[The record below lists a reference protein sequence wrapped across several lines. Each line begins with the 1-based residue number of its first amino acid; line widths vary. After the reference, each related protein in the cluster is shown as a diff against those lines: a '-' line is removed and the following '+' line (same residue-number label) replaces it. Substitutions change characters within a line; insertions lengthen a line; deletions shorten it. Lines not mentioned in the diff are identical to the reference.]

1 MTYAQQQQEAQANR
15 TRQPAPKYQVGDWV
29 WLNLK
34 NVQTSR
40 TSKKLDWKNAK
51 FQVSRVRDPYWVE
64 LEVPWQT
71 KSYHVDLLRPAANDP
86 LPSQQTRDSQPGAI
100 VVREDNGE
108 EHLEYKVED
117 IVDERVRK
125 GQTQYQVKWTGYEA
139 LTWEPQA
146 NVISTDAYVRW
157 TARTKDVRLPTGK
170 LAKSRRK
177 FISNATNQDRTVE
190 PHTPLSTYSASTT
203 CSSMS
208 EPRTRRPP
216 RGPGMLAPPPEPEAP
231 LAGVLEEPVREWE
244 WMKRQRAPLSV
255 HTQLEQA
262 PPHCPA
268 MDTQPRNAVKS
279 FSPRTAAAQLLVQPV
294 LLTAPRE

>member
-15 TRQPAPKYQVGDWV
+15 TRQPAPRYQVGDWV
-29 WLNLK
+29 WLNLR

-86 LPSQQTRDSQPGAI
+86 LPSQQTGDSQPGA
-100 VVREDNGE
+100 VVVQEESGE
-108 EHLEYKVED
+108 EHLEYTVED

-125 GQTQYQVKWTGYEA
+125 SQTQYQVKWTGYEA
-139 LTWEPQA
+139 LTWEPRA
-146 NVISTDAYVRW
+146 NVIDTEAYARW
-157 TARTKDVRLPTGK
+157 VARTRDVRLPTGK
-170 LAKSRRK
+170 LARTWRK
-177 FISNATNQDRTVE
+177 NLTYAANSNRTEE
-190 PHTPLSTYSASTT
+190 PHTLPSIYSASTMR
-203 CSSMS
+203 SSS
-208 EPRTRRPP
+208 SGIATARP
-216 RGPGMLAPPPEPEAP
+216 PEAP
-231 LAGVLEEPVREWE
+231 EAPGAPPRPEVPLADLREAPVRGLL
-244 WMKRQRAPLSV
+244 KRQRAPASL

-268 MDTQPRNAVKS
+268 IDTQPRKAVNV

-294 LLTAPRE
+294 RLTAPRE